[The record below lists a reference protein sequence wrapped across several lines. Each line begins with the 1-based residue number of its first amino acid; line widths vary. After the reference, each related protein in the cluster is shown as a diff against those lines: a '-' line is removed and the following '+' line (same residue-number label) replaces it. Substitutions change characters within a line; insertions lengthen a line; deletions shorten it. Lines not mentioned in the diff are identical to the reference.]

1 MSNSNIEITI
11 EDIIKAKNNDESSIM
26 LIFNKYSLL
35 INKYSTSYH
44 LKNYD
49 SEDLK
54 QEAFLAVA
62 KAINKY
68 NIDKGLK
75 SFNGYMITTIKNLFY
90 ELARGNIRF
99 NEESSLN
106 LVIDDSLNLIDII
119 EDKSNDGNI
128 EMSYI
133 NNEALKNVV
142 QAIYSLN
149 DLDRKFLYDLYYKY
163 KGSLLKYNKE
173 NGGTYY
179 SWKKKLNSI
188 LEKLRRNI

>member
-68 NIDKGLK
+68 NIDKGLS

-106 LVIDDSLNLIDII
+106 LVIDGELNLIDII
-119 EDKSNDGNI
+119 EDKSSDGNI

-133 NNEALKNVV
+133 NNELLKELA
-142 QAIYSLN
+142 QAIHLLEPSE
-149 DLDRKFLYDLYYKY
+149 RQFLYDIYYKY

-188 LEKLRRNI
+188 LEKLRKNI

>member
-75 SFNGYMITTIKNLFY
+75 SFNGYIITTIKNLFY

-106 LVIDDSLNLIDII
+106 LVIDGELNLIDII
-119 EDKSNDGNI
+119 EDKSSDGNI

-133 NNEALKNVV
+133 NNELLKELA
-142 QAIYSLN
+142 QAIHLLEPSE
-149 DLDRKFLYDLYYKY
+149 RQFLYDVYYKY

-179 SWKKKLNSI
+179 NWKKKLNSI